1 MTYTF
6 ENRPQDEIFD
16 YLRQAKTVAVVGLSN
31 REETSSFM
39 VSQALQAD
47 GYRIIPVNPRLAGQE
62 ILGETV
68 YASLKDIPEH
78 IDIVDVFRRSE
89 FLPDV
94 AREFIETDAH
104 VFWAQQGLQNQEAE
118 QVLREHGR
126 NDIVMDRCIKVEY
139 AYSGLRQERLKSQ
152 N

>member
-6 ENRPQDEIFD
+6 ENSSPEVIFD

-39 VSQALQAD
+39 VTQALQAD
-47 GYRIIPVNPRLAGQE
+47 GYRIFPVHPRLSGQE
-62 ILGETV
+62 ILGEKV
-68 YASLKDIPEH
+68 YGRLQDIPEH

-94 AREFIETDAH
+94 ARDFVETDAD
-104 VFWAQQGLQNQEAE
+104 VFWAQQGLQNEEAE
-118 QVLREHGR
+118 QILRDNGR
-126 NDIVMDRCIKVEY
+126 NQIVMDRCIKVEY
-139 AYSGLRQERLKSQ
+139 AYSGLSQEK
-152 N
+152 

>member
-6 ENRPQDEIFD
+6 ENSSPEVIFD

-39 VSQALQAD
+39 VTQALQAD
-47 GYRIIPVNPRLAGQE
+47 GYRIFPVNPRLSGQE
-62 ILGETV
+62 ILGEKV
-68 YASLKDIPEH
+68 YGRLQDIPEH

-94 AREFIETDAH
+94 ARDFVETDAD
-104 VFWAQQGLQNQEAE
+104 VFWAQQGLQNEEAE
-118 QVLREHGR
+118 QILCDNGR
-126 NDIVMDRCIKVEY
+126 NQIVMDRCIKVEY
-139 AYSGLRQERLKSQ
+139 AYSGLSQEK
-152 N
+152 